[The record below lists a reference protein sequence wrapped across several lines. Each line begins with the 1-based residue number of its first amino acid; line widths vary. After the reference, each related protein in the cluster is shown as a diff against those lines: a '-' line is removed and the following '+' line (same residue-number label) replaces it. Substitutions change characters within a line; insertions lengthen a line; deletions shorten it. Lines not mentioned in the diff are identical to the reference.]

1 MEMFQQA
8 AGMKLLH
15 VPYRGGG
22 PALAAFLGNQTPI
35 TVQAPG
41 PVWPHVQD
49 GKVRLLAT
57 WADKRTAE
65 MPNVP
70 TMIELGYKD
79 VEYYIWAGLFAPK
92 ATPAPVIGRLRDAM
106 QQVMK
111 DPQVTQ
117 VYVKAGSP
125 PAYQDQAEFATFVQA
140 DAKRLIPVIRKI
152 GRLDER

>member
-8 AGMKLLH
+8 AGIKLLH

-22 PALAAFLGNQTPI
+22 PALAAFIGNQTPV

-41 PVWPHVQD
+41 PVWQHVQD

-65 MPNVP
+65 MPNIP

-92 ATPAPVIGRLRDAM
+92 GTPAPIVNRLRDAM
-106 QQVMK
+106 REVMK
-111 DPQVTQ
+111 SPQVTSIFT
-117 VYVKAGSP
+117 KAGSP
-125 PAYQDQAEFATFVQA
+125 PAYMDQPEFEKFVEA

-152 GRLDER
+152 GKLDEK